1 MFISPAY
8 AQDGGGGQDMF
19 VSFLPLV
26 LIFVVF
32 YFLLIR
38 PQQKRAK
45 DHKSMIAAVRRGDTV
60 VTAGGVIGKVTK
72 VKEDGNLQVEIADNI
87 RVNVVGGT
95 LSEVR
100 AKSEPADGKPAS
112 KSGGDGA
119 TQSQD
124 GIGGVVG
131 GLLSKLKR

>member
-1 MFISPAY
+1 MFISLAY
-8 AQDGGGGQDMF
+8 AQDASGGSDMF

-45 DHKSMIAAVRRGDTV
+45 DHKTMIAAVRRGDTV

-100 AKSEPADGKPAS
+100 RKGEPADGKPAS
-112 KSGGDGA
+112 KSGDGDRQEGVA
-119 TQSQD
+119 
-124 GIGGVVG
+124 GVVG

>member
-1 MFISPAY
+1 MFISLAY
-8 AQDGGGGQDMF
+8 AQDAGGGSDMF

-45 DHKSMIAAVRRGDTV
+45 DHKAMIAAVRRGDTV
-60 VTAGGVIGKVTK
+60 VTGGGVIGKVTK

-95 LSEVR
+95 LTEVR
-100 AKSEPADGKPAS
+100 RKGEPASGTPAS
-112 KSGGDGA
+112 KSGDGERQEGVA
-119 TQSQD
+119 
-124 GIGGVVG
+124 GVVG

>member
-1 MFISPAY
+1 MDFGLIILMFA
-8 AQDGGGGQDMF
+8 
-19 VSFLPLV
+19 V
-26 LIFVVF
+26 L
-32 YFLLIR
+32 YFLMIR

-45 DHKSMIAAVRRGDTV
+45 EHKAMIAAVRRGDTV

-72 VKEDGNLQVEIADNI
+72 VKEDGTLQVEIADNI

-100 AKSEPADGKPAS
+100 SKGEPADSKPQA
-112 KSGGDGA
+112 KPGGDGA
-119 TQSQD
+119 PAQGQGQD
-124 GIGGVVG
+124 NVGGVVG

>member
-8 AQDGGGGQDMF
+8 AQDAGGQDMF

-45 DHKSMIAAVRRGDTV
+45 DHKAMIAAVRRGDTV

-100 AKSEPADGKPAS
+100 AKSEPADGKSAP

-119 TQSQD
+119 TQGQD

>member
-1 MFISPAY
+1 MFISLAY
-8 AQDGGGGQDMF
+8 AQDAGGGSDMF

-45 DHKSMIAAVRRGDTV
+45 DHKAMIAAVRRGDTV
-60 VTAGGVIGKVTK
+60 VTGGGVIGKVTK

-100 AKSEPADGKPAS
+100 RKGEPADGKPVS
-112 KSGGDGA
+112 KSGVGERQEGVA
-119 TQSQD
+119 
-124 GIGGVVG
+124 GVVG